1 MSEKSSNKSLKIAI
15 GALLILLITA
25 AYFGVSNYT
34 ALKENETA
42 FETEKSIKVAE
53 LKTIQKQY
61 DNLLLEDTA
70 NKEEISAAKE
80 RIVHLLDSVKNI
92 KPDMTVVNKLR
103 KSQNYF
109 KGQLKKLTA
118 ENEMLKQQN
127 TLLTTQKDSL
137 STELENSVVIYDS
150 ISKTNKSLELVV
162 AKAQKLKISNVAP
175 KAVRIKDSN
184 KVVKVTKAKKAT
196 GIEVCFDVA
205 ENDIADT
212 GDKELF
218 IQVVS
223 PSKKVI
229 GGQYYF
235 NEGERKLNFSK
246 ISKFRFSNKAM
257 TICDFVEPLENEVFE
272 PGNYSI
278 NVFNGVELVH
288 SSSISLK

>member
-1 MSEKSSNKSLKIAI
+1 
-15 GALLILLITA
+15 LITA